1 MQRALD
7 PGKDTIMQIGKA
19 FFEEL
24 GIQNEESR
32 DAAPENEESDTLS
45 A

>member
-1 MQRALD
+1 
-7 PGKDTIMQIGKA
+7 MQIGKA